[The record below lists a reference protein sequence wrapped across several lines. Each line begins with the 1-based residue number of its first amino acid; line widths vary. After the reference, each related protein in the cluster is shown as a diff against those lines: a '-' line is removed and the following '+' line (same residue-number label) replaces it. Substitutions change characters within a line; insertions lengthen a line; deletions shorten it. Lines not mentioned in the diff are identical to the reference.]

1 MSALVVGAGGTI
13 GLACVEALSG
23 KFESVVAADIVM
35 PKISGVSCMEV
46 DVTNLDS
53 VQSMVSTIEQVGPI
67 EAFVYA
73 AGVNFTGPIDATDW
87 EQYDKL
93 MRVNLQGAFYFGAAI
108 ESAMRKTRRSFASV
122 FISSTAGLKG
132 EAGGSVYVATKFGLR
147 GFVESFASELAPLG
161 GRANTVCPGN
171 VDSPMLSQ
179 LAKKVAERQGKEHS
193 QVLAEFAASSAFNR
207 LISPAEV
214 AEVCAWLVSDSS
226 SGVSGQTVVVDGP
239 TP

>member
-13 GLACVEALSG
+13 GLACVEALKG
-23 KFESVVAADIVM
+23 KFDSVVAADIVV

-46 DVTNLDS
+46 DVTNLAS
-53 VQSMVSTIEQVGPI
+53 VQSLVSTIEKESPI
-67 EAFVYA
+67 RAFVYA
-73 AGVNFTGPIDATDW
+73 AGVNFTGPIDSTDW
-87 EQYDKL
+87 DQYEKL
-93 MRVNLQGAFYFGAAI
+93 MRVNLQGAFHFGAAI
-108 ESAMRKTRRSFASV
+108 ESAMRKTRRSFSSV

-161 GRANTVCPGN
+161 GTGPIRFCPGN

-179 LAKKVAERQGKEHS
+179 LAKKVADRQGKEHS

-207 LISPAEV
+207 LIFS
-214 AEVCAWLVSDSS
+214 CGSC
-226 SGVSGQTVVVDGP
+226 
-239 TP
+239 

>member
-13 GLACVEALSG
+13 GLACVEALKG
-23 KFESVVAADIVM
+23 KFESVVAADIVI

-46 DVTNLDS
+46 DVTNLAS
-53 VQSMVSTIEQVGPI
+53 VQSLVSTIEQAGPI

-93 MRVNLQGAFYFGAAI
+93 MRVNLQGAFYFGATI
-108 ESAMRKTRRSFASV
+108 ESAMRKTRRSFAAV

>member
-1 MSALVVGAGGTI
+1 MSALVVGASGTI
-13 GLACVEALSG
+13 GLACVEALREKS
-23 KFESVVAADIVM
+23 ELVVAADIKV
-35 PKISGVSCMEV
+35 PEISGVSCMAV
-46 DVTNLDS
+46 DVTELAS
-53 VQSMVSTIEQVGPI
+53 VQSLVAKIEQDGPI
-67 EAFVYA
+67 TAFIYA

-87 EQYDKL
+87 NQYEKL
-93 MRVNLQGAFYFGAAI
+93 MKVNLQGAFHFGAAI
-108 ESAMRKTRRSFASV
+108 ESAMRKTPRSFSSV

-179 LAKKVAERQGKEHS
+179 LAKKVADRQGKEHS

-207 LISPAEV
+207 LISPSEV

-226 SGVSGQTVVVDGP
+226 SGISGQTIVVDGP